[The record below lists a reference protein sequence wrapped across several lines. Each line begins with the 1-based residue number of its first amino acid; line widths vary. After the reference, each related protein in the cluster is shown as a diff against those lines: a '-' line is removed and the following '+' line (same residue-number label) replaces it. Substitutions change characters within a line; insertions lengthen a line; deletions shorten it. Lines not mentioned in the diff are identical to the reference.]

1 MTEITVNGMTC
12 TSCATHVKD
21 ALEKIPGVNAAVVSY
36 PESRAQVMADTAVS
50 HNQLLAAIAA
60 LGYQGSIRVGDF
72 KDEPKIRDAL
82 EGAGLHIAIIG
93 SGGAAMAAALKAVE
107 QGATVTLIERGTIG
121 GTCVNI
127 GCVPSKIMIRAAHIA
142 HLRRESPFDGGI
154 AATVPAIDRSKLLAQ
169 QQARVDEL
177 RHAKYE
183 GILDGNPAI
192 TVLHGEA
199 RFKDDQSLVV
209 RLNEGGEREVT
220 FDRCLVATGAS
231 PAVPPIPGLKESP
244 YWTSTEA
251 LVSDTIPARLAVI
264 GSSVVALELAQAFAR
279 LGSQVTI
286 LARSTLFFREDPAIG
301 EAVTAAFRAEGIEV
315 LEHTQASQVAHV
327 NGEFVLT
334 TGHGELRADKL
345 LVATGRAPNTRSL
358 ALDAAGVTVNAQGAI
373 VIDQGMRTS
382 NPNIYAAG
390 DCTDQPQ
397 FVYVAAAA
405 GTRAAIN
412 MTGGDAAL
420 NLTAMPAVV
429 FTDPQVATVGYSE
442 AEAHHDGIETD
453 SRTLTLDNVPRA
465 LANFDTRG
473 FIKLVIEEG
482 SGRLIGVQAVA
493 PEAGELIQTAVL
505 AIRNRMTVQELADQL
520 FPYLTMVE
528 GLKLA
533 AQTPL
538 GEICRYR
545 VCRVMPSSR
554 HRSPTLVS
562 GCPIAAIARR
572 SLAAVILNGR
582 PPFRPRARADAKPAM
597 VRSAINSRSNSAN
610 AAKMPKTS
618 LPAAV
623 VVSMAAPWPVNTLRP
638 MPRAVRSCTVLM
650 RWRKSRP
657 SRSSFHTTSVSPGRS
672 AFRQLTKP
680 GRSSRLPDAWSS

>member
-1 MTEITVNGMTC
+1 MTTLKITGMTC
-12 TSCATHVKD
+12 DSCAVHVKE
-21 ALEKIPGVNAAVVSY
+21 ALEKVPGVQSAEVSYAKGSARLAIEADTSPDTLTAAV
-36 PESRAQVMADTAVS
+36 AG
-50 HNQLLAAIAA
+50 
-60 LGYQGSIRVGDF
+60 LGYRATLADAPVAPAGGGLLGKVREWLGSDDKAGGD
-72 KDEPKIRDAL
+72 
-82 EGAGLHIAIIG
+82 AGKLHIAVIG

-107 QGATVTLIERGTIG
+107 QGAHVTLIERGTIG
-121 GTCVNI
+121 GTCVNV
-127 GCVPSKIMIRAAHIA
+127 GCVPSKIMIRAAHVA
-142 HLRRESPFDGGI
+142 HLRRESPFDGGMPPTPPTI
-154 AATVPAIDRSKLLAQ
+154 LRERLLVQ

-199 RFKDDQSLVV
+199 RFKDGQSLVV
-209 RLNEGGEREVT
+209 RLNDGNERAVA

-251 LVSDTIPARLAVI
+251 LVSDTIPERLAVI

-279 LGSQVTI
+279 LGSKVTI

-301 EAVTAAFRAEGIEV
+301 EAVTAAFRMEGIEV
-315 LEHTQASQVAHV
+315 LDHTQASQVAHEG
-327 NGEFVLT
+327 GEFVLT
-334 TGHGELRADKL
+334 TGHGEIRADKL

-358 ALDAAGVTVNAQGAI
+358 NLEAAGIALNPQGAI
-373 VIDQGMRTS
+373 VIDSGMRTS
-382 NPNIYAAG
+382 VEHIYAAG

-397 FVYVAAAA
+397 FVFVAAAA

-412 MTGGDAAL
+412 MTGGDATL

-453 SRTLTLDNVPRA
+453 SRLLTLDNVPRA

-473 FIKLVIEEG
+473 FIKLVVEVG
-482 SGRLIGVQAVA
+482 SGRLIGVQAVT
-493 PEAGELIQTAVL
+493 PEAGELIQTAAL

-533 AQTPL
+533 AQTFNKDVKQL
-538 GEICRYR
+538 
-545 VCRVMPSSR
+545 
-554 HRSPTLVS
+554 
-562 GCPIAAIARR
+562 
-572 SLAAVILNGR
+572 
-582 PPFRPRARADAKPAM
+582 
-597 VRSAINSRSNSAN
+597 
-610 AAKMPKTS
+610 
-618 LPAAV
+618 
-623 VVSMAAPWPVNTLRP
+623 
-638 MPRAVRSCTVLM
+638 SCCA
-650 RWRKSRP
+650 
-657 SRSSFHTTSVSPGRS
+657 G
-672 AFRQLTKP
+672 
-680 GRSSRLPDAWSS
+680 

>member
-1 MTEITVNGMTC
+1 MTTLKITGMTC
-12 TSCATHVKD
+12 DSCAVHVKE
-21 ALEKIPGVNAAVVSY
+21 ALEKVPGVQSAEVSYAKGSARLAIEADTSPDTLTAAV
-36 PESRAQVMADTAVS
+36 AG
-50 HNQLLAAIAA
+50 
-60 LGYQGSIRVGDF
+60 LGYRATLADAPVAPAGGGLLGKVREWLGSDDKAGGD
-72 KDEPKIRDAL
+72 
-82 EGAGLHIAIIG
+82 AGKLHIAVIG

-107 QGATVTLIERGTIG
+107 QGAHVTLIERGTIG
-121 GTCVNI
+121 GTCVNV
-127 GCVPSKIMIRAAHIA
+127 GCVPSKIMIRAAHVA
-142 HLRRESPFDGGI
+142 HLRRESPFDGGMPPTPPTI
-154 AATVPAIDRSKLLAQ
+154 LRERLLVQ

-199 RFKDDQSLVV
+199 RFKDGQSLVV
-209 RLNEGGEREVT
+209 RLNDGNERAVA

-251 LVSDTIPARLAVI
+251 LVSDTIPERLAVI

-279 LGSQVTI
+279 LGSKVTI
-286 LARSTLFFREDPAIG
+286 LARSPLFFREDPAIG
-301 EAVTAAFRAEGIEV
+301 EAVTAAFRMEGIEV
-315 LEHTQASQVAHV
+315 LDHTQASQVAHEG
-327 NGEFVLT
+327 GEFVLT
-334 TGHGELRADKL
+334 TGHGEIRADKL

-358 ALDAAGVTVNAQGAI
+358 NLEAAGIALNPQGAI
-373 VIDQGMRTS
+373 VIDSGMRTS
-382 NPNIYAAG
+382 VEHIYAAG

-412 MTGGDAAL
+412 MTGGDATL

-453 SRTLTLDNVPRA
+453 SRLLTLDNVPRA

-473 FIKLVIEEG
+473 FIKLVVEVG
-482 SGRLIGVQAVA
+482 SGRLIGVQAVT
-493 PEAGELIQTAVL
+493 PEAGELIQTAAL

-533 AQTPL
+533 AQTFNKDVKQL
-538 GEICRYR
+538 
-545 VCRVMPSSR
+545 
-554 HRSPTLVS
+554 
-562 GCPIAAIARR
+562 
-572 SLAAVILNGR
+572 
-582 PPFRPRARADAKPAM
+582 
-597 VRSAINSRSNSAN
+597 
-610 AAKMPKTS
+610 
-618 LPAAV
+618 
-623 VVSMAAPWPVNTLRP
+623 
-638 MPRAVRSCTVLM
+638 SCCA
-650 RWRKSRP
+650 
-657 SRSSFHTTSVSPGRS
+657 G
-672 AFRQLTKP
+672 
-680 GRSSRLPDAWSS
+680 

>member
-1 MTEITVNGMTC
+1 MTTLKITGMTC
-12 TSCATHVKD
+12 DSCAVHVKE
-21 ALEKIPGVNAAVVSY
+21 ALEKVPGVQSAEVSYAKGSARLAIEADTSPDTLTAAV
-36 PESRAQVMADTAVS
+36 AG
-50 HNQLLAAIAA
+50 
-60 LGYQGSIRVGDF
+60 LGYRATLADAPVAPAGGGLLGKVREWLGSDDKAGGD
-72 KDEPKIRDAL
+72 
-82 EGAGLHIAIIG
+82 AGKLHIAVIG

-107 QGATVTLIERGTIG
+107 QGAHVTLIERGTIG
-121 GTCVNI
+121 GTCVNV
-127 GCVPSKIMIRAAHIA
+127 GCVPSKIMIRAAHVA
-142 HLRRESPFDGGI
+142 HLRRESPFDGGMPPTPPTI
-154 AATVPAIDRSKLLAQ
+154 LRERLLVQ

-199 RFKDDQSLVV
+199 RFKDGQSLVV
-209 RLNEGGEREVT
+209 RLNDGNERAVA

-251 LVSDTIPARLAVI
+251 LVSDTIPERLAVI

-279 LGSQVTI
+279 LGSKVTI

-301 EAVTAAFRAEGIEV
+301 EAVTAAFRMEGIEV
-315 LEHTQASQVAHV
+315 LDHTQASQVAHEG
-327 NGEFVLT
+327 GEFVLT
-334 TGHGELRADKL
+334 TGHGEIRADKL

-358 ALDAAGVTVNAQGAI
+358 NLEAAGIALNPQGAI
-373 VIDQGMRTS
+373 VIDSGMRTS
-382 NPNIYAAG
+382 VEHIYAAG

-412 MTGGDAAL
+412 MTGGDATL

-453 SRTLTLDNVPRA
+453 SRLLTLDNVPRA

-473 FIKLVIEEG
+473 FIKLVVEVG
-482 SGRLIGVQAVA
+482 SGRLIGVQAVT
-493 PEAGELIQTAVL
+493 PEAGELIQTAAL

-520 FPYLTMVE
+520 VPYLTMVE

-533 AQTPL
+533 AQTFNKDVKQL
-538 GEICRYR
+538 
-545 VCRVMPSSR
+545 
-554 HRSPTLVS
+554 
-562 GCPIAAIARR
+562 
-572 SLAAVILNGR
+572 
-582 PPFRPRARADAKPAM
+582 
-597 VRSAINSRSNSAN
+597 
-610 AAKMPKTS
+610 
-618 LPAAV
+618 
-623 VVSMAAPWPVNTLRP
+623 
-638 MPRAVRSCTVLM
+638 SCCA
-650 RWRKSRP
+650 
-657 SRSSFHTTSVSPGRS
+657 G
-672 AFRQLTKP
+672 
-680 GRSSRLPDAWSS
+680 

>member
-1 MTEITVNGMTC
+1 MNSRVLHVTGMTC
-12 TSCATHVKD
+12 DSCANHVEK
-21 ALEKIPGVNAAVVSY
+21 ALLTVPGVHKAEVSY
-36 PESRAQVMADTAVS
+36 PDALARVSGEPALDPTMLVSAV
-50 HNQLLAAIAA
+50 AAAGYRAA
-60 LGYQGSIRVGDF
+60 LADAPPAAMGSGLLGKMREWLGSGD
-72 KDEPKIRDAL
+72 KAGGD
-82 EGAGLHIAIIG
+82 GGGLHIAVIG

-107 QGATVTLIERGTIG
+107 QGARVTLIERGTLG
-121 GTCVNI
+121 GTCVNV

-154 AATVPAIDRSKLLAQ
+154 AAAPPAILRERLLAQ

-183 GILDGNPAI
+183 NILDGNTAI
-192 TVLHGEA
+192 TMLRGEA
-199 RFKDDQSLVV
+199 RFRDGHHLTV
-209 RLNEGGEREVT
+209 RLTDGGEREVA
-220 FDRCLVATGAS
+220 FDRCLIATGAS
-231 PAVPPIPGLKESP
+231 AAVPPIPGLKDTP

-251 LVSDTIPARLAVI
+251 LESDMIPPRLAVI
-264 GSSVVALELAQAFAR
+264 GSSVVAVELAQAFAR
-279 LGSQVTI
+279 LGSRVTI

-315 LEHTQASQVAHV
+315 QEHTQASHVAYAA
-327 NGEFVLT
+327 GEFVLT
-334 TGHGELRADKL
+334 TGHGIVAADKL
-345 LVATGRAPNTRSL
+345 LVATGRTPNTRGL
-358 ALDAAGVTVNAQGAI
+358 NLEAAGVTINAQGAI
-373 VIDQGMRTS
+373 VIDKGMRTS
-382 NPNIYAAG
+382 NPHIYAAG

-420 NLTAMPAVV
+420 DLSAMPAVV

-442 AEAHHDGIETD
+442 AKAHHDGIETD

-533 AQTPL
+533 AQTFNKDVKQL
-538 GEICRYR
+538 
-545 VCRVMPSSR
+545 
-554 HRSPTLVS
+554 
-562 GCPIAAIARR
+562 
-572 SLAAVILNGR
+572 
-582 PPFRPRARADAKPAM
+582 
-597 VRSAINSRSNSAN
+597 
-610 AAKMPKTS
+610 
-618 LPAAV
+618 
-623 VVSMAAPWPVNTLRP
+623 
-638 MPRAVRSCTVLM
+638 SCCA
-650 RWRKSRP
+650 
-657 SRSSFHTTSVSPGRS
+657 G
-672 AFRQLTKP
+672 
-680 GRSSRLPDAWSS
+680 

>member
-1 MTEITVNGMTC
+1 MTC
-12 TSCATHVKD
+12 DSCAAHVKE
-21 ALEKIPGVNAAVVSY
+21 ALEKVPGVQSARVSY
-36 PESRAQVMADTAVS
+36 PKGVAQLATLPGTSLEALTAAVAG
-50 HNQLLAAIAA
+50 LGYKAA
-60 LGYQGSIRVGDF
+60 LA
-72 KDEPKIRDAL
+72 DAPL
-82 EGAGLHIAIIG
+82 TDNRAGLLDKVRGWMGSADQRSGNERPLEVAIIG

-107 QGATVTLIERGTIG
+107 QGAHVTLIERGTIG
-121 GTCVNI
+121 GTCVNV
-127 GCVPSKIMIRAAHIA
+127 GCVPSKIMIRAAHVA
-142 HLRRESPFDGGI
+142 HLRRESPFDGGMPPTPPTI
-154 AATVPAIDRSKLLAQ
+154 LRERLLVQ

-199 RFKDDQSLVV
+199 RFRDGQSLVA
-209 RLNEGGEREVT
+209 RLNDGNERAVA

-251 LVSDTIPARLAVI
+251 LVSDTIPEHLAVI

-301 EAVTAAFRAEGIEV
+301 EAITAAFRVEGIEV
-315 LEHTQASQVAHV
+315 LEHTQASQVAHED
-327 NGEFVLT
+327 GEFVLT
-334 TGHGELRADKL
+334 TGHGEIRADKL

-358 ALDAAGVTVNAQGAI
+358 NLEAAGIAVNAQGAI
-373 VIDQGMRTS
+373 VIDPGMRTS
-382 NPNIYAAG
+382 SPNIYAAG

-412 MTGGDAAL
+412 MTGGDATL

-473 FIKLVIEEG
+473 FIKLVADAG

-533 AQTPL
+533 AQTFNKDVKQL
-538 GEICRYR
+538 
-545 VCRVMPSSR
+545 
-554 HRSPTLVS
+554 
-562 GCPIAAIARR
+562 
-572 SLAAVILNGR
+572 
-582 PPFRPRARADAKPAM
+582 
-597 VRSAINSRSNSAN
+597 
-610 AAKMPKTS
+610 
-618 LPAAV
+618 
-623 VVSMAAPWPVNTLRP
+623 
-638 MPRAVRSCTVLM
+638 SCCA
-650 RWRKSRP
+650 
-657 SRSSFHTTSVSPGRS
+657 G
-672 AFRQLTKP
+672 
-680 GRSSRLPDAWSS
+680 

>member
-1 MTEITVNGMTC
+1 MAEAITLHIEGMTC
-12 TSCATHVKD
+12 TSCAEHVQQ
-21 ALEKIPGVNAAVVSY
+21 ALTNVPGVRAASVSY
-36 PESRAQVMADTAVS
+36 PQRQAEIEADAGVSVAPLVAAVATLGYRARLTDTPNKPAG
-50 HNQLLAAIAA
+50 LLDKA
-60 LGYQGSIRVGDF
+60 LGWLGGETKHVGG
-72 KDEPKIRDAL
+72 EQAL
-82 EGAGLHIAIIG
+82 HVAVIG

-107 QGATVTLIERGTIG
+107 QGARVTLIERGTIG
-121 GTCVNI
+121 GTCVNV

-142 HLRRESPFDGGI
+142 HLRRESPFDGGMPPTPPTI
-154 AATVPAIDRSKLLAQ
+154 LRERLLAQ

-183 GILDGNPAI
+183 GILDDNPAI
-192 TVLHGEA
+192 SVLHGEA
-199 RFKDDQSLVV
+199 RFKDAHSLTVQ
-209 RLNEGGEREVT
+209 LNGGGERVLA
-220 FDRCLVATGAS
+220 FDRCLIATGAS
-231 PAVPPIPGLKESP
+231 PAVPPIPGLKDTP

-251 LVSDTIPARLAVI
+251 LVSDTIPERLAVI

-279 LGSQVTI
+279 LGSKVTI

-301 EAVTAAFRAEGIEV
+301 EAITAAFRAEGIEV
-315 LEHTQASQVAHV
+315 LEHTQASQVAHEG
-327 NGEFVLT
+327 GEFVLT
-334 TGHGELRADKL
+334 TAHGELRADKL
-345 LVATGRAPNTRSL
+345 LVATGRSPNTRSL
-358 ALDAAGVTVNAQGAI
+358 ALDAAGVALNLQGAI
-373 VIDQGMRTS
+373 VIDVGMRTS
-382 NPNIYAAG
+382 TPDIYAAG

-420 NLTAMPAVV
+420 NLAAMPAVV

-442 AEAHHDGIETD
+442 AEAQHDGIETD

-533 AQTPL
+533 AQTFNKDVKQL
-538 GEICRYR
+538 
-545 VCRVMPSSR
+545 
-554 HRSPTLVS
+554 
-562 GCPIAAIARR
+562 
-572 SLAAVILNGR
+572 
-582 PPFRPRARADAKPAM
+582 
-597 VRSAINSRSNSAN
+597 
-610 AAKMPKTS
+610 
-618 LPAAV
+618 
-623 VVSMAAPWPVNTLRP
+623 
-638 MPRAVRSCTVLM
+638 SCCA
-650 RWRKSRP
+650 
-657 SRSSFHTTSVSPGRS
+657 G
-672 AFRQLTKP
+672 
-680 GRSSRLPDAWSS
+680 